1 MIVELK
7 EMFNYDSKIL
17 VQLNLE
23 YFTKINIFRKLAE
36 FLLEETFDK
45 INLYFN

>member
-1 MIVELK
+1 
-7 EMFNYDSKIL
+7 MFNYDLKIL

-23 YFTKINIFRKLAE
+23 YSTKISIFRKLTK
-36 FLLEETFDK
+36 FLLEETVDK